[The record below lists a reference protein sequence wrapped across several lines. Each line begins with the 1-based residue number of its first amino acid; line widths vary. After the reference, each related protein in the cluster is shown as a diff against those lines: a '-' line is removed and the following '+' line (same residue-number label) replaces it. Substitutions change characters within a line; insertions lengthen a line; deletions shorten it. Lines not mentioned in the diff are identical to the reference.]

1 MAAVTFAPSMT
12 KSLSIWRSSS
22 TVDSLTS
29 DDGPDR
35 QASDGS
41 KTGGIGN
48 ERDDYDDRKR
58 RWEERKLEKKR
69 LANERKQMGFV
80 GRGESAKTSKQK
92 LLKSRNVGDVEEL
105 LIQKGLPIDSLQLVG
120 SGRFAKVYKGTWR
133 ARDNDDAD
141 STVAV
146 KVVDVEHSRPR
157 VAKDGALVAPKVIE
171 REAKISHVQ
180 QHPNLIRVIE
190 ASIDTLPYA
199 IVVEY
204 CPGGSLYDISKGGPR
219 LTLGRFS
226 WDQRLKAALDIA
238 NGMAFL
244 HEQNIVHRDL
254 KAQNVLLVHPIV
266 SVTDVV
272 HAKVCDFGLARYL
285 PQEDHQTQLTRDV
298 GSWYF
303 MAPEIFDT
311 DGDHYDQKVDV
322 YSFAMLLY
330 EMIAG
335 SFCFKKDSMTMSE
348 FVVFA
353 VEGGRPSE
361 DAIDATTP
369 GVLRVLMKECW
380 QASPSSRPSFVV
392 LSERLVLHQPGLARA
407 DISRSSQ
414 HGGWLDAFLCCARG
428 K

>member
-285 PQEDHQTQLTRDV
+285 PQEDHQTQLTRQV

-303 MAPEIFDT
+303 MAPEIFDP
-311 DGDHYDQKVDV
+311 DGNHYDVKVDV

-335 SFCFKKDSMTMSE
+335 RFCFSNDSMTMSE

-369 GVLRVLMKECW
+369 GVLRALMKDGW
-380 QASPSSRPSFVV
+380 QAAPSSRPSFLEVAD
-392 LSERLVLHQPGLARA
+392 RLVSHHPELGRNDVPPTSHRF
-407 DISRSSQ
+407 
-414 HGGWLDAFLCCARG
+414 GWLDAVLCCARG
-428 K
+428 R

>member
-1 MAAVTFAPSMT
+1 
-12 KSLSIWRSSS
+12 
-22 TVDSLTS
+22 VDSFTS
-29 DDGPDR
+29 TDDGPDR

-41 KTGGIGN
+41 KTGGGSN
-48 ERDDYDDRKR
+48 DRDDYDDRKK

-69 LANERKQMGFV
+69 LKNERKQMGFV

-92 LLKSRNVGDVEEL
+92 LLKSSKDGDAEEL
-105 LIQKGLPIDSLQLVG
+105 LIQKGLPINSLQLVG

-133 ARDNDDAD
+133 ARDNDNAD
-141 STVAV
+141 LTVAV
-146 KVVDVEHSRPR
+146 KVINVEHSRPR
-157 VAKDGALVAPKVIE
+157 VADDGALVAPKLIE

-180 QHPNLIRVIE
+180 QHPNLLRVIE
-190 ASIDTLPYA
+190 SSIGALPYA

-254 KAQNVLLVHPIV
+254 KTQNVLLVHPIV

-285 PQEDHQTQLTRDV
+285 PQEDHQTQLTRQV

-303 MAPEIFDT
+303 MAPEIFDP
-311 DGDHYDQKVDV
+311 DGNHYDVKVDV

-330 EMIAG
+330 EVIAG
-335 SFCFKKDSMTMSE
+335 RFCFNRGSMTMSE

-361 DAIDATTP
+361 DAVAATAP
-369 GVLRVLMKECW
+369 GILRVLMKECW
-380 QASPSSRPSFVV
+380 QATPSSRPSFFE
-392 LSERLVLHQPGLARA
+392 LADLLEQRHPELARA
-407 DISRSSQ
+407 GISRSS
-414 HGGWLDAFLCCARG
+414 HNPGWIDAFFCCVRG